1 MPEENKTATAEP
13 QITWYPIFP
22 SEVDK
27 YKQERRCRVEEMVKT
42 LIKDPEHS
50 GLYKSFVDLAVL
62 IVDYIDEVCET
73 KPKSEE
79 K

>member
-1 MPEENKTATAEP
+1 MSDDKFIPP
-13 QITWYPIFP
+13 PIFGTYYP
-22 SEVDK
+22 HEAERLK
-27 YKQERRCRVEEMVKT
+27 IERRIRVEEMVKT
-42 LIKDPEHS
+42 LLKDPEHS
-50 GLYKSFVDLAVL
+50 GPYKKFVDLAVL